1 MTEGMS
7 MNDYLVLEKVGNR
20 NKGVANTAL
29 GLGIGLGAAALMGVV
44 AVGWGVNSASKAR
57 SRAAE
62 QLAAAN
68 SAAIERAIN
77 VGTEAT
83 RSLAGLIGTER
94 SSRETWQAANQPS
107 ISQTLELQNNPSL
120 QSTVQDIVTAMA
132 AASAQAT
139 ATANN
144 SGINSAIGGDHFLRV
159 QRYSAPMPCGC
170 DSCNG

>member
-20 NKGVANTAL
+20 QKGVSNTAL
-29 GLGIGLGAAALMGVV
+29 GLGIAGL
-44 AVGWGVNSASKAR
+44 AVGLVGIWGLNVASQAR

-62 QLAAAN
+62 QIAAAN
-68 SAAIERAIN
+68 SAAIDRALS
-77 VGTEAT
+77 VGSEAT
-83 RSLAGLIGTER
+83 KSLAALIGTER
-94 SSRETWQAANQPS
+94 SSRETWQAQNQPS

-139 ATANN
+139 ANANAN
-144 SGINSAIGGDHFLRV
+144 GINSAIGGDHFLRV

-170 DSCNG
+170 DSCN